1 MTGSS
6 IRAHDSVR
14 SAHPPPWVMRGLVNP
29 VVRAVSRTPL
39 GRRMNA
45 IVVLTFDGRRS
56 GRHYSVPAVAHDVDG
71 EMVVFTD
78 AGWAANFIGGRS
90 VTIRHAGS
98 TYSGTGLLIE
108 DSPRAA
114 KLIRDVLEH
123 KKPRALGLAIDPGH
137 VPTDGELTE
146 ARSVI
151 VLEHNP

>member
-1 MTGSS
+1 MIAPST
-6 IRAHDSVR
+6 RAHGSVR

-29 VVRAVSRTPL
+29 LVRTVSRTPL

-45 IVVLTFDGRRS
+45 IVVLNFDGRRS
-56 GRHYSVPAVAHDVDG
+56 GRHYSVPAVTHDVVG

-78 AGWAANFIGGRS
+78 AGWAANFAGGRS

-98 TYSGTGLLIE
+98 TYPGTGLLID

-114 KLIRDVLEH
+114 KMIRDVLAH
-123 KKPRALGLAIDPGH
+123 KKPRALGLAIDSGH
-137 VPTDGELTE
+137 VPTDEELAE